1 MYKAGEG
8 MKNADRK
15 LFSIFDIIVVAVVLI
30 SAVVSFLC
38 VFSPENDEMYCVV
51 KYNGEVVYSEKLE
64 NIKEPV
70 EMTFDGD
77 LDVTVVMSNSG
88 VLVKN
93 SACPDKLCEHTGEI
107 NSVGQSIVCLPA
119 KISVSLVTTDVENSL
134 DAVVG

>member
-38 VFSPENDEMYCVV
+38 VFSPENEDMYCVV
-51 KYNGEVVYSEKLE
+51 KYNGDVVYSEKLP
-64 NIKEPV
+64 KTQEPT
-70 EMTFDGD
+70 ELTFVGD
-77 LDVTVVMSNSG
+77 CEVTVVMSNSG
-88 VLVKN
+88 VFVKN

-107 NSVGQSIVCLPA
+107 NAVGQSIVCLPA
-119 KISVSLVTTDVENSL
+119 KISVSLVTTDAENSL

>member
-1 MYKAGEG
+1 

-15 LFSIFDIIVVAVVLI
+15 LFTMFDILVVAVVLI

-38 VFSPENDEMYCVV
+38 VFSPENEDMYCVV
-51 KYNGEVVYSEKLE
+51 KYNGDVVYSEKLP
-64 NIKEPV
+64 KTQEPV

-77 LDVTVVMSNSG
+77 CEVAIVMSGSG
-88 VLVKN
+88 VKIKK

-107 NSVGQSIVCLPA
+107 NAVGQSIVCLPA
-119 KISVSLVTTDVENSL
+119 KISVSLVTTDAENYL